1 MTSDWVEKTIGEV
14 AEIVGGG
21 TPSTKDLSNFN
32 GDVPWLTPK
41 DLSGVHPRY
50 VSSGERSLS
59 RKGLQSCSARMLPAG
74 TVLLTTRAPIGYVAI
89 AASEI
94 STNQGFRSLVP
105 RAELDHEF
113 LYYWLKANVPE
124 LERHAS
130 GSTFKELSGSAL
142 SRIKIGFPRSLPK
155 QQSIAAVL
163 SALDDKIELNR
174 RMSETLEELVREV
187 HRGWFVDQNGR
198 PSVNSLDRPPLPS
211 WSPGQ
216 LRDLASE
223 KRQGVDPDTVAPDTP
238 YIGLEHMPRRRTTLD
253 AWGYAEGL
261 GSNKHQFGRGD
272 ILFGKLRPYFH
283 KVGVA
288 PVNGI
293 CSTDIVVVTP
303 KDETY
308 FGFLLGVLSSDKFVQ
323 FTDSASTGTR
333 MPRTSWKTMSTYEVR
348 VPPPQVARVFNDLVQ
363 PIVARTI
370 NATLESKAL
379 SELRDTLLP
388 KLISGEI
395 RVPEGEQL
403 VGEAV

>member
-1 MTSDWVEKTIGEV
+1 LAIPL
-14 AEIVGGG
+14 A
-21 TPSTKDLSNFN
+21 
-32 GDVPWLTPK
+32 VPPLAT
-41 DLSGVHPRY
+41 
-50 VSSGERSLS
+50 
-59 RKGLQSCSARMLPAG
+59 
-74 TVLLTTRAPIGYVAI
+74 
-89 AASEI
+89 
-94 STNQGFRSLVP
+94 
-105 RAELDHEF
+105 
-113 LYYWLKANVPE
+113 
-124 LERHAS
+124 
-130 GSTFKELSGSAL
+130 
-142 SRIKIGFPRSLPK
+142 
-155 QQSIAAVL
+155 QQSIGSVL
-163 SALDDKIELNR
+163 GCLDDKIELNR

-187 HRGWFVDQNGR
+187 HREWFVDQNGR
-198 PSVNSLDRPPLPS
+198 PSVNSLDWPPLS
-211 WSPGQ
+211 TWSHGQ
-216 LRDLASE
+216 LGDLADE
-223 KRQGVDPDTVAPDTP
+223 KRQGVDPETVAPDTP

-261 GSNKHQFGRGD
+261 GSNKYQFGRGD

-308 FGFLLGVLSSDKFVQ
+308 FGYLLGVLSSDKFVK

-348 VPPPQVARVFNDLVQ
+348 VPPPQVARVFNALVQ

-395 RVPEGEQL
+395 RVPEAEQL
-403 VGEAV
+403 VGEVA